1 MSDYRPDSEIR
12 QLAVRA
18 ARQETAK
25 DDRRQDHPLGGFQP
39 LSISRDLRSVLAAAR
54 RVGKLSGG
62 AFDVSVSPLSQL
74 WRKSKASGELPPAD
88 ELASAKAVVGP
99 QNWRL
104 GEAGVTMKPGVA
116 FDLGGIAKG
125 YALDESL
132 KALKASGVNVALID
146 GGGDLIA
153 GDPPPGRETWRVG
166 VAPLEAGGEPKW
178 IIPLVN
184 SAAATSGDAWQHLQ
198 IEGRRYS
205 HVIDPKTGLGVE
217 GRHSATVVAPT
228 AMEADAW
235 ASALCVMGPKSG
247 AEALASQAEV
257 EAILTTVVEGQPVQ
271 TMTDGFKSLAVPRK
285 SNARPPTGPARP

>member
-1 MSDYRPDSEIR
+1 MQATIQRTLVLFAVVSLLFSSAGSSSGEELEAYRAIRPHMGTRFAFTVYAASPKQAQTALDRANRRIAEIEEAMSDYRPDSEIR

-184 SAAATSGDAWQHLQ
+184 SAAS
-198 IEGRRYS
+198 R
-205 HVIDPKTGLGVE
+205 
-217 GRHSATVVAPT
+217 T
-228 AMEADAW
+228 AM
-235 ASALCVMGPKSG
+235 P
-247 AEALASQAEV
+247 
-257 EAILTTVVEGQPVQ
+257 
-271 TMTDGFKSLAVPRK
+271 
-285 SNARPPTGPARP
+285 